1 MNIHCFSSKNIF
13 DADIAINKTFVN
25 FISEHYSALRYC
37 GSHILDELE
46 KMHTECKKHLQ
57 KNSSLEGEVFSCC
70 FLFCLFYFFIFV
82 KLLISYFCFNM

>member
-37 GSHILDELE
+37 GSHVLDELK

-70 FLFCLFYFFIFV
+70 CFCLFI
-82 KLLISYFCFNM
+82 LLFYVFKIADQLFLF